1 MKTILLTTALAAFC
15 FGSFAHAQAKTK
27 YYAEGT
33 VPTPLEVARAMAG
46 PNFKPKVKMR
56 GLAIA
61 ANSPMDTVASA
72 SIDTP
77 ATPSTTFSMGSSAID
92 VVAKSPAAKAAAA
105 DAGVLAMAIPFA
117 FDSAKLAPEASPML
131 DSVAEGMKLLG
142 DSSRV
147 VIEGH
152 TDAVGNPV
160 YNTRLSRNR
169 AAAVKRYLVATHGI
183 SPKALVTQGK
193 GSREPLSGLQP
204 AANENRR
211 VQFRLG

>member
-1 MKTILLTTALAAFC
+1 MKTILLTTALAALC
-15 FGSFAHAQAKTK
+15 FGSYAHAQAKTK
-27 YYAEGT
+27 YYAEGA

-46 PNFKPKVKMR
+46 PNFKPKLKTR
-56 GLAIA
+56 GLAVT
-61 ANSPMDTVASA
+61 ANSPADSMAMAIV
-72 SIDTP
+72 DTP
-77 ATPSTTFSMGSSAID
+77 ATPSTTFSAPSAAID
-92 VVAKSPAAKAAAA
+92 AITKSPAAKATAT

-142 DSSRV
+142 DRSRV

-160 YNTRLSRNR
+160 YNTRLSRHR
-169 AAAVKRYLVATHGI
+169 AAAVKRYLVAQHGI